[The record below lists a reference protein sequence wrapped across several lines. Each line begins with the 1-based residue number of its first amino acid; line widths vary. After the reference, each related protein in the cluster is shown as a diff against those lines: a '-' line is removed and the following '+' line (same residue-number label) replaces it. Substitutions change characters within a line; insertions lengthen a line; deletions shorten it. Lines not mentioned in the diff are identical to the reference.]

1 MRPDTV
7 RLAPATPDSDRSGS
21 DTSGSDPSVPVVLRE
36 RRPGDLPAL
45 VEALAA
51 QQPSSG
57 YPHRWPL
64 PFPVEDFLVR
74 PDEEVAWV
82 AEVEGRAVGHVS
94 VTSVPDDRYGAIWSA
109 GAGRPVAELG
119 CVSVLFV
126 GPQAQGRGV
135 GGALLDV
142 AVAHLR
148 DQGRTPVLD
157 VDDRDGVAHAVY
169 LHRGWRVVGE
179 ARFDWQREGAP
190 PARMLVL
197 P

>member
-1 MRPDTV
+1 MPSDVTSGASP
-7 RLAPATPDSDRSGS
+7 APAPA
-21 DTSGSDPSVPVVLRE
+21 VVLRD

-45 VEALAA
+45 VDVLAA
-51 QQPSSG
+51 QQPASG

-64 PFPVEDFLVR
+64 PFPVEEFLVR
-74 PDEEVAWV
+74 PDEERAWV
-82 AEVEGRAVGHVS
+82 AELDGAVVGHVS
-94 VTSVPDDRYGAIWSA
+94 VTTVPDDRYGAIWSA
-109 GAGRPVAELG
+109 GAGRPVDELG
-119 CVSVLFV
+119 CVSVLVV

-142 AVAHLR
+142 AVAYLR
-148 DQGRTPVLD
+148 AQDRTPGLD

-179 ARFDWQREGAP
+179 ARFDWQRVGAP